1 MIERK
6 INLFK
11 QKWEKICDRDGKQLF
26 IHDTTVAIENLMK
39 HIQSGCLSGI
49 PPGSGT
55 IEMKVFI
62 GI

>member
-39 HIQSGCLSGI
+39 HI
-49 PPGSGT
+49 
-55 IEMKVFI
+55 
-62 GI
+62 